1 MFVYSCSIKIHASGF
16 DKLLEGMFCLLLVV
30 EAFYLQKVV
39 KMLDKVIF
47 SWWEVRWIWWMRQ
60 NFVAQFV
67 QLWKHWLKN
76 VWSVVVMEKNWAYSV
91 DQCQLQALQFLVHL
105 IDLLFI
111 LLRCN
116 GLTRIQK
123 AVVDQG
129 AADHQPVT
137 MTFFWCKFGFRKC
150 FGASLPSNP
159 PGKQRKFKKNKK
171 NIVAQSCQTLCDPV
185 VCSLPGSSVC
195 GIL

>member
-1 MFVYSCSIKIHASGF
+1 
-16 DKLLEGMFCLLLVV
+16 
-30 EAFYLQKVV
+30 
-39 KMLDKVIF
+39 
-47 SWWEVRWIWWMRQ
+47 
-60 NFVAQFV
+60 
-67 QLWKHWLKN
+67 
-76 VWSVVVMEKNWAYSV
+76 MEKNWAYSV

-137 MTFFWCKFGFRKC
+137 MTFFFWCKFGFRKC
-150 FGASLPSNP
+150 FGASLPFNP
-159 PGKQRKFKKNKK
+159 PGKQRKLKK
-171 NIVAQSCQTLCDPV
+171 
-185 VCSLPGSSVC
+185 
-195 GIL
+195 